1 MRGARTALSL
11 ATGLGAVG
19 AVAVAGCAR
28 PEAPPG
34 GPEDRFPPYVVETRP
49 DTFAQVEPGG
59 TEFHFRF
66 SERIRE
72 RPSRG
77 RLDDAVIVSPA
88 SGNVRVEH
96 GRDGITVQVQRALL
110 PGRIYRVTV
119 LPVIQDMF
127 GNPLRDPFDLVV
139 STGPE
144 FVPNV
149 IGGVVEDR
157 VTGEAAAGVR
167 VDAEFDGGGG
177 EGGAPAVHW
186 NTTGADGL
194 FSLRYLPAG
203 TARVRAWQD
212 LNRND
217 TLNASEPRSEYQ
229 NARLAAQPDTNLLA
243 LSLVEPDTTP
253 ARLAKVTVDDSVT
266 LRFDFDDHLEPYR
279 PGVVVEGAVAR
290 EAEGGDTARLAV
302 LLFHEHEYRRW
313 QAERADSAARAVRA
327 DTAESGGEEAG
338 REGSA
343 AAAAT
348 AGTDSP
354 EDAAGQDPVGLS
366 GLLLPSQA
374 MVGVVEQPLE
384 RGVPYEA
391 SLSGVTNLGGVIGGR
406 QTAVFVWEEVAQ
418 DSAAAPLDSAGAA
431 VVDSAAAAVDTLA
444 TDTLVAP
451 ALLDDT
457 LSTDTLP
464 VVRSRPSAAEPRAET
479 PRPGPRP

>member
-1 MRGARTALSL
+1 MPRATAALSL
-11 ATGLGAVG
+11 ATGLGV
-19 AVAVAGCAR
+19 VAVAGCAR

-49 DTFAQVEPGG
+49 DTFAQVEPGE

-72 RPSRG
+72 RPSQG

-96 GRDGITVQVQRALL
+96 GRDGIAVKVQRALL
-110 PGRIYRVTV
+110 PGRVYRVTV
-119 LPVIQDMF
+119 LPVIADMF
-127 GNPLRDPFDLVV
+127 DNPLRDPFDLVV

-186 NTTGADGL
+186 NTTGPDGL

-203 TARVRAWQD
+203 AARVRAWQD

-229 NARLAAQPDTNLLA
+229 NARLAAQPDTNLLV

-253 ARLAKVTVDDSVT
+253 ARLAKVAVDDSVT
-266 LRFDFDDHLEPYR
+266 LRFDFDDYLEPYR
-279 PGVVVEGAVAR
+279 PGVAVEGTIGR
-290 EAEGGDTARLAV
+290 EAEGGDTVRLAV
-302 LLFHEHEYRRW
+302 LFFHEHEYRRW
-313 QAERADSAARAVRA
+313 QAERADSAARAARA
-327 DTAESGGEEAG
+327 DTTESGAEGAG

-343 AAAAT
+343 GAAAT
-348 AGTDSP
+348 ADPGGP

-374 MVGVVEQPLE
+374 MVGVVEEPLE

-391 SLSGVTNLGGVIGGR
+391 SLSGVANLGGVVGGR
-406 QTAVFVWEEVAQ
+406 QTAVFVWEELAQ
-418 DSAAAPLDSAGAA
+418 DSAAAPVDSAGAA

-444 TDTLVAP
+444 TDTLAAP
-451 ALLDDT
+451 AQLDNT

-464 VVRSRPSAAEPRAET
+464 VARSRPPAAEPCAET
-479 PRPGPRP
+479 PRPSPRP

>member
-1 MRGARTALSL
+1 MPGAKAALSL
-11 ATGLGAVG
+11 AAGLGAVG

-66 SERIRE
+66 SERISE
-72 RPSRG
+72 RPSQG
-77 RLDDAVIVSPA
+77 RLDDVVIVSPA

-96 GRDGITVQVQRALL
+96 GRDGITVQIQRALL
-110 PGRIYRVTV
+110 PGRVYRVTV

-127 GNPLRDPFDLVV
+127 GNPLRNPFDLVV

-149 IGGVVEDR
+149 IGGIVEHR
-157 VTGEAAAGVR
+157 VTGEAATGVR
-167 VDAEFDGGGG
+167 VDAEFDGGG
-177 EGGAPAVHW
+177 EGGAPVVHW
-186 NTTGADGL
+186 NTTGTDGL

-203 TARVRAWQD
+203 AARVRAWQD
-212 LNRND
+212 LDRND
-217 TLNASEPRSEYQ
+217 TLNASEPRSAYQ
-229 NARLAAQPDTNLLA
+229 NARLAAQPDTNLLV

-266 LRFDFDDHLEPYR
+266 LRFDFDDYLEPYR

-290 EAEGGDTARLAV
+290 EAESGDTVRLAV

-313 QAERADSAARAVRA
+313 QAERADSAARAARA
-327 DTAESGGEEAG
+327 DTTEFGADEAD

-343 AAAAT
+343 G
-348 AGTDSP
+348 AGQGSP

-374 MVGVVEQPLE
+374 MVGVVERPLE
-384 RGVPYEA
+384 RGVAYEA
-391 SLSGVTNLGGVIGGR
+391 SLSGVANLGGVLGGR
-406 QTAVFVWEEVAQ
+406 LTAVFVWEEVAQ

-451 ALLDDT
+451 PPLDDT

-464 VVRSRPSAAEPRAET
+464 VARSRPPAAGPRTQA
-479 PRPGPRP
+479 PRPGPHP